1 MIIPY
6 NKKAANL
13 RGVISKHL
21 KENEILFGDFGETN
35 IELERDK
42 SGYAGEVKVFIE
54 PDKENGFKVVSGWSG
69 KVASRFPARIKAAAT
84 ALKDNGY
91 TGQYLI
97 KHSEGLLSIKELAKE
112 LSPVELELE
121 RRMEMW
127 RVLQDSSLITPG
139 RLREL
144 RIYGGAQ
151 GIFVDKKTTVSVDG
165 NFGVAVGVM
174 HTGRHYADD
183 LEEGG
188 IIYHYPKTNRS
199 VSRDRG
205 EIEATKA
212 AKENNLPVFIII
224 KEEKNPKKIQAVKM
238 GWVQDWDDQE
248 QLFLIEFGDAK
259 PSYEVP
265 LEQDAPFDLEG
276 EISARYGRTKQRPN
290 QQKFRFNLFKQYG
303 AKCGVCKVTNENLLV
318 AAHIFPKEKHG
329 SDDWRNGLVLCA
341 NHHNAFDSYLFGINE
356 TTHLIEMQAGVSE
369 QQIGITEEKLTTLS
383 GKVPHR
389 DSLTW
394 KHQKFFTQ
402 NN

>member
-1 MIIPY
+1 
-6 NKKAANL
+6 
-13 RGVISKHL
+13 
-21 KENEILFGDFGETN
+21 
-35 IELERDK
+35 
-42 SGYAGEVKVFIE
+42 
-54 PDKENGFKVVSGWSG
+54 
-69 KVASRFPARIKAAAT
+69 
-84 ALKDNGY
+84 
-91 TGQYLI
+91 
-97 KHSEGLLSIKELAKE
+97 
-112 LSPVELELE
+112 
-121 RRMEMW
+121 MEMW
-127 RVLQDSSLITPG
+127 RVLQNGSSITPG

-188 IIYHYPKTNRS
+188 IIYHYPKTNRP

-224 KEEKNPKKIQAVKM
+224 KEEKKPKKIQAVKM

-259 PSYEVP
+259 PSYRLPV
-265 LEQDAPFDLEG
+265 EQDAPFKLE
-276 EISARYGRTKQRPN
+276 ERISARYGRTRQRPN

-341 NHHNAFDSYLFGINE
+341 NHHSAFDNYLFGINE
-356 TTHLIEMQAGVSE
+356 TTHLIEMQAGVTK

-383 GKVPHR
+383 GKVPHHE
-389 DSLTW
+389 SLVW
-394 KHQKFFTQ
+394 KHQIFFTRNQ
-402 NN
+402 LGNGVIASPPGSETPIPPTL